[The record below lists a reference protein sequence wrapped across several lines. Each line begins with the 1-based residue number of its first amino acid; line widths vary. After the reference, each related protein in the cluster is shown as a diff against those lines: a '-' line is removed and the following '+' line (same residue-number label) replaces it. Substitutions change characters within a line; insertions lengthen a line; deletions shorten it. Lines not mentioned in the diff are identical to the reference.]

1 MNETLAVLIPLLNPN
16 EQEVAI
22 AALHVVEG
30 QPVTSGDVLCTIE
43 TTKSTAD
50 IVAERDGFVVNLRYK
65 QGDITLAGNKLCYL
79 VESLA
84 WPPPNDTDDNTENGV
99 LDKASPQSRNDLPDG
114 LRITK
119 PALRLA
125 NKHDLDLGELPK
137 NRLVTEK
144 DVQEILK
151 DQQPTHDPYRKEL
164 SMDEYSLPQK
174 AFNSQAIIVYGGG
187 GHGKALIDLLRAL
200 RIYRIVGIVDDGID
214 SDETIMGLPIL
225 GGGDILD
232 ELHLKG
238 VRQAINAVGG
248 IGDMSIRTKV
258 FQQLAEAGFVCPA
271 VAHPTA
277 FVEPSASLSGGC
289 QIFSH
294 AYVGSESF
302 MGYGAIVN
310 TGAIVSHGCILDDNV
325 NISPGAILAG
335 NVHIGKSTLIG
346 MGVTINLGV
355 TIGKG
360 ARVGNGSTIKT
371 DVPDNG
377 IVRAGTSW
385 PDKTHF
391 KE

>member
-16 EQEVAI
+16 EQEVVI
-22 AALHVVEG
+22 AALHVIER
-30 QPVTSGDVLCTIE
+30 QPVARGEVICTIE
-43 TTKSTAD
+43 TTKSAAD
-50 IVAERDGFVVNLRYK
+50 IEAERDGFVVNLRYN
-65 QGDITLAGNKLCYL
+65 QGDTTLAGNILCYL
-79 VESLA
+79 ADSQT
-84 WPPPNDTDDNTENGV
+84 WTPPNDTVVSIEAGV
-99 LDKASPQSRNDLPDG
+99 RDQASPQSRNDLPDG

-125 NKHDLDLGELPK
+125 NKHGLDLGELPN

-144 DVQEILK
+144 DVHNILK
-151 DQQPTHDPYRKEL
+151 ERQPTHDPYRKEL
-164 SMDEYSLPQK
+164 SMDEYSFPQK
-174 AFNSQAIIVYGGG
+174 AINSQAIIVYGGG
-187 GHGKALIDLLRAL
+187 GHGKALVDLLRAL

-214 SDETIMGLPIL
+214 SNETIMGIPVL
-225 GGGDILD
+225 GGGEILN
-232 ELHLKG
+232 ELHKKG

-248 IGDMSIRTKV
+248 IGDMSIRSKV
-258 FQQLAEAGFVCPA
+258 FQQLAVASFVCPA

-289 QIFSH
+289 QIFPH

-302 MGYGAIVN
+302 VGYGAIVN
-310 TGAIVSHGCILDDNV
+310 TGAIVSHGCILDDYA

-346 MGVTINLGV
+346 MGVTVNLGV
-355 TIGKG
+355 TIGIG

-385 PDKTHF
+385 PD
-391 KE
+391 

>member
-22 AALHVVEG
+22 AALYVVEG
-30 QPVTSGDVLCTIE
+30 QSVASGDVLCTIE
-43 TTKSTAD
+43 TTKSAAD
-50 IVAERDGFVVNLRYK
+50 IEAERDGFVVNLRYN
-65 QGDITLAGNKLCYL
+65 QGDTTVAGKILCYL
-79 VESLA
+79 AESPA
-84 WPPPNDTDDNTENGV
+84 WIPPNDTDVCIETGV
-99 LDKASPQSRNDLPDG
+99 LDQASHQSRNELPDG

-125 NKHDLDLGELPK
+125 KKHGLGLGELPK
-137 NRLVTEK
+137 NLLVTK
-144 DVQEILK
+144 KNVHDILK
-151 DQQPTHDPYRKEL
+151 GRQPTHYPFRKEL
-164 SMDEYSLPQK
+164 PMDEYSLPQK
-174 AFNSQAIIVYGGG
+174 AFDSQAIIVYGGG
-187 GHGKALIDLLRAL
+187 GHGKALVDLLRTM

-214 SDETIMGLPIL
+214 SDETIMGLPVL
-225 GGGDILD
+225 GGGDILN
-232 ELHLKG
+232 ELHEKG

-258 FQQLAEAGFVCPA
+258 FRQLAEAGFVCPA
-271 VAHPTA
+271 IAHPTA
-277 FVEPSASLSGGC
+277 FVESSASLSGGC

-294 AYVGSESF
+294 AYIGSESF
-302 MGYGAIVN
+302 VGYGAIVN
-310 TGAIVSHGCILDDNV
+310 TGAIVSHGCILDDYA

-360 ARVGNGSTIKT
+360 VRVGNGATIKT
-371 DVPDNG
+371 GVPENS

-385 PDKTHF
+385 PD
-391 KE
+391 

>member
-1 MNETLAVLIPLLNPN
+1 LNETLAVLIPLLNPN

-30 QPVTSGDVLCTIE
+30 QPVASGDVLCTIE
-43 TTKSTAD
+43 TTKSAAD
-50 IVAERDGFVVNLRYK
+50 IESEKDGFVVNLRYK
-65 QGDITLAGNKLCYL
+65 QGDTTLAGNILCYL
-79 VESLA
+79 AESPA
-84 WPPPNDTDDNTENGV
+84 GTPPNDTDVGIEAGA
-99 LDKASPQSRNDLPDG
+99 LDKASPKSRNDLPDG

-125 NKHDLDLGELPK
+125 NKHGLALGELPK

-144 DVQEILK
+144 YVHNILK
-151 DQQPTHDPYRKEL
+151 GRQPTHDLYHKEL
-164 SMDEYSLPQK
+164 SMDEYSLPPK
-174 AFNSQAIIVYGGG
+174 VFDSQAIIVYGGG
-187 GHGKALIDLLRAL
+187 GHGKALVDLLRAM

-225 GGGDILD
+225 GGGDILS
-232 ELHLKG
+232 ELHIKG

-277 FVEPSASLSGGC
+277 FVEPSVSLSGGC

-294 AYVGSESF
+294 TYVGSESF
-302 MGYGAIVN
+302 VGYGAILN
-310 TGAIVSHGCILDDNV
+310 TGAIVSHGCILDDYA

-346 MGVTINLGV
+346 MGVTVNLGV

-360 ARVGNGSTIKT
+360 ARIGNGSTIKT

-385 PDKTHF
+385 PD
-391 KE
+391 